1 MYYLVTGIVC
11 LLIGFVAGW
20 IYKSKIIAKANKIVD
35 KAKEVV
41 NK

>member
-1 MYYLVTGIVC
+1 MYYLITAAVC
-11 LLIGFVAGW
+11 LVIGFVAGW
-20 IYKSKIIAKANKIVD
+20 IYKSKIIAKANEIVD